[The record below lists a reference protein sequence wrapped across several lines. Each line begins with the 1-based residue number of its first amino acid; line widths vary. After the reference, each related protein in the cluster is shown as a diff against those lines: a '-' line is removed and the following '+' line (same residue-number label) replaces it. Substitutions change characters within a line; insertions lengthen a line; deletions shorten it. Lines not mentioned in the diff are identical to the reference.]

1 MFWFFCHKACANL
14 SAQPGIK
21 PTPPALEGK
30 IPTPRLL
37 GKSPPIILKR
47 LWGGAGSFSGL
58 PRVRQAGAAQ
68 RPLTQSQAEAAPPIS
83 EADEILVPIQKNT
96 VLPTY
101 LLSL

>member
-47 LWGGAGSFSGL
+47 LWGGAGRGE
-58 PRVRQAGAAQ
+58 GAEVDSD
-68 RPLTQSQAEAAPPIS
+68 SQYS
-83 EADEILVPIQKNT
+83 
-96 VLPTY
+96 
-101 LLSL
+101 LLSESPKQLCKVPVSGPQARPVGSSLELGLRDQLY

>member
-1 MFWFFCHKACANL
+1 MRMRISFLPKR
-14 SAQPGIK
+14 P
-21 PTPPALEGK
+21 
-30 IPTPRLL
+30 
-37 GKSPPIILKR
+37 LKR
-47 LWGGAGSFSGL
+47 FAKIFPMLQTGGANTGQRNLQEQGVLGSFSVL